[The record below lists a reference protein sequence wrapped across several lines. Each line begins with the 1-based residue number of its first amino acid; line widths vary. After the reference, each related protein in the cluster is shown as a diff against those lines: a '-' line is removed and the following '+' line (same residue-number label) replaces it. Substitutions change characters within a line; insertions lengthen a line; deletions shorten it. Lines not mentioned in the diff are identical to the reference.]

1 MRHLRSGGIAVQL
14 QILNLLESACKGSPV
29 TSRAAASA
37 GAIPVLVRLLR
48 SSSPRIQAVSAGA
61 IYAMMQ
67 SAAEL
72 RSAIVAAGA
81 VAPLVALLQ
90 SSHDGVKIAA
100 ACALDMLCI
109 QSTEGTQEAA
119 AAGGVPAAVQLL
131 CSGRE
136 QARIPALCLL
146 ASFLRQHSN
155 EVCPAIE
162 AAPRAVPRLVRLL
175 DPARQRGKDVQACAA
190 SILAV
195 AHGSRQLA
203 LACIKAGALPRLA
216 ELTRA
221 PDEDLHRKSMAA
233 LRSLASKCPAEVA
246 AGSGIV
252 PALVRVAGSSVDA
265 GTLKYAALSFRYLA
279 IGSPQGTQA
288 ITEAGGADALL
299 QRQKHTDSG
308 VREHAATAWAQLYV
322 AAELQGAEEVLAA
335 VEAAVGSAER
345 VRSQP
350 RVCAAEG
357 CVATKGLKLCARCG
371 TVRYCRWAHGL
382 FLEDVCLLVHVR
394 VGGCGSGLQ
403 GQADGLPPF
412 SRVHDAFQP

>member
-1 MRHLRSGGIAVQL
+1 MDGLVRHLRSGNIAVQL
-14 QILNLLESACKGSPV
+14 QILNSLESACKGSPV
-29 TSRAAASA
+29 TSRAAAAA

-48 SSSPRIQAVSAGA
+48 SSSPRIQAVAAGA

-131 CSGRE
+131 
-136 QARIPALCLL
+136 
-146 ASFLRQHSN
+146 
-155 EVCPAIE
+155 
-162 AAPRAVPRLVRLL
+162 
-175 DPARQRGKDVQACAA
+175 
-190 SILAV
+190 
-195 AHGSRQLA
+195 
-203 LACIKAGALPRLA
+203 
-216 ELTRA
+216 
-221 PDEDLHRKSMAA
+221 
-233 LRSLASKCPAEVA
+233 LASKCPAEVA

-265 GTLKYAALSFRYLA
+265 GTLKYAALSFIYLA
-279 IGSPQGTQA
+279 IGSPQGSQA
-288 ITEAGGADALL
+288 IIEAGGADALL
-299 QRQKHTDSG
+299 LLQKHTDSG
-308 VREHAATAWAQLYV
+308 VRGHAATAWAQLYV

-350 RVCAAEG
+350 CVCAAEG

-371 TVRYCRWAHGL
+371 TVRYCSPECQASHWP
-382 FLEDVCLLVHVR
+382 VHR
-394 VGGCGSGLQ
+394 RTCKSG
-403 GQADGLPPF
+403 
-412 SRVHDAFQP
+412 